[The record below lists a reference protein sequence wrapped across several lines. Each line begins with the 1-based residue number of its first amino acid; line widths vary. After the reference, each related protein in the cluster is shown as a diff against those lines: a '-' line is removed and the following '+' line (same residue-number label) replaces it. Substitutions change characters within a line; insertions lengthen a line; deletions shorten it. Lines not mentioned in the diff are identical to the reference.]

1 MKPNQ
6 SAAPSRA
13 ARVAGGLLLLAA
25 LLGRGA
31 GAFGAEPGE
40 GWIGYTEL
48 RTDLPGGRHA
58 NVRASRAV
66 VARLDGTGRRELASA
81 LADGPDAWTQFA
93 GWSPDG
99 RSAVVVRGWQD
110 PANAQWEEERKQF
123 RMEPGKWELDSCLVD
138 FASGKWTNLTA
149 VERVSHYNGGLFFLP
164 GGGGLGFT
172 PLIGGLSTPHLM
184 DLDGRNKRRVS
195 GGGSGFA
202 YGFSASPDGKRVAYH
217 EDYQIVVSNADG
229 TERRKLDTGRPFN
242 FGPSWSPD
250 GEWLLFVSGE
260 RGRSD
265 PWVAR
270 KDGSEM
276 RKLADLNGYQG
287 WILFL
292 DVPDFHEG
300 SSDLPVWSTDGKSVF
315 YTAKRG
321 GNVELF
327 QVDLEG
333 SPTQLT
339 RSPPGSLHYHPK
351 PSQDGE
357 YLMYGSKREGVRQLF
372 VMRLADR
379 RESQITRLERGRAAM
394 WAHWR
399 PMPTP

>member
-1 MKPNQ
+1 MKPNKT
-6 SAAPSRA
+6 AAAGRA
-13 ARVAGGLLLLAA
+13 ARVAGWALLLAA
-25 LLGRGA
+25 LLGQSP
-31 GAFGAEPGE
+31 GAFGAEFGE

-58 NVRASRAV
+58 NVRTSRAV
-66 VARLDGTGRRELASA
+66 VSRLDGTGRRDLASG

-99 RSAVVVRGWQD
+99 RLAVVARGWQD
-110 PANAQWEEERKQF
+110 PANARWEEERKQF

-164 GGGGLGFT
+164 GDGGLGFT
-172 PLIGGLSTPHLM
+172 PLIEGVSTPFLM

-195 GGGSGFA
+195 GEGSGFS
-202 YGFSASPDGKRVAYH
+202 YGFSASPDGKRIAYH
-217 EDYQIVVSNADG
+217 EEYQIVVSNADG
-229 TERRKLDTGRPFN
+229 TEKRKIETGRPFN
-242 FGPSWSPD
+242 FGPTWSPD

-270 KDGSEM
+270 KDGSGL
-276 RKLADLNGYQG
+276 RKLADLHGYQG

-292 DVPDFHEG
+292 DVTDFHEG
-300 SSDLPVWSTDGKSVF
+300 SSDLPVWSPDGKSIF
-315 YTAKRG
+315 YSAKEG
-321 GNVELF
+321 PNVELF

-333 SPTQLT
+333 KATQLT
-339 RSPPGSLHYHPK
+339 RSAPGSLHYHPK
-351 PSQDGE
+351 PSPDGAMV
-357 YLMYGSKREGVRQLF
+357 MYGAMRDGVRQLF
-372 VMRLADR
+372 VTRLRDR
-379 RESQITRLERGRAAM
+379 HETQITRLGRGRAAM

-399 PMPTP
+399 PGR